1 MLDLILTIPEIFP
14 HATGYIYLVENEPD
28 VLVLKAPRTPGD
40 SQPPLCDPHGRF
52 CVPVVSSGQTLGLIN
67 IITGEEG
74 ERIPEAETFL
84 VAVANTL
91 AAVIMRHQ
99 AETERNKFRE
109 QLSEN
114 EKLTALGRISANVA
128 DEIRNPLKA
137 KSGWAPPS
145 YFTSL
150 AS

>member
-1 MLDLILTIPEIFP
+1 MQR
-14 HATGYIYLVENEPD
+14 GYIYLVENEPD

-137 KSGWAPPS
+137 KSG
-145 YFTSL
+145 
-150 AS
+150 